1 MHLGQTDCSRR
12 TSNRIH
18 LLTDLYFCI
27 KSGVIYNDKRGSA
40 RSMEPVRIRRPSLA
54 VYDLA
59 AKGVLQ
65 VEDAVTVLEEEGF
78 P

>member
-1 MHLGQTDCSRR
+1 MHVHAYTMHLGHTDCSRR

-27 KSGVIYNDKRGSA
+27 KSGVIDNDKRGSA
-40 RSMEPVRIRRPSLA
+40 GSMKPVRIRRPSLV

-65 VEDAVTVLEEEGF
+65 VGTYVL
-78 P
+78 